1 MSEAEHSSSS
11 SRTGL
16 TATITGLLV
25 SISALFT
32 ADLSIEAKTIIPVIA
47 GIASPFIAAGIS
59 RIQRKVEQAPEL
71 TDYLTAYENDLKYQ
85 KKALKDKNL
94 SAEAKADLE
103 TRYSTTVLKMAT
115 AHQDFRSET
124 LRITTKASADPAD

>member
-1 MSEAEHSSSS
+1 MSETEHSSSN

-32 ADLSIEAKTIIPVIA
+32 ADLSTEAKTIIPVIA

-59 RIQRKVEQAPEL
+59 RLQRKVEQAPEL

-94 SAEAKADLE
+94 SADVRADLE
-103 TRYSTTVLKMAT
+103 KRYSNTVLKMAT

-124 LRITTKASADPAD
+124 LGITTRAITDPVE